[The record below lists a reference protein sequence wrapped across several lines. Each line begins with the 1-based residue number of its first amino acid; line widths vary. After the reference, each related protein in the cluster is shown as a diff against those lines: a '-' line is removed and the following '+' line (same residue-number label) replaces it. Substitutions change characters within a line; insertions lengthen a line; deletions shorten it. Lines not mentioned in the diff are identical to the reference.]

1 MDKERE
7 KEDRRLAYIASYV
20 EHEEMTNSQL
30 QDAVAILVRR
40 ELERAKPVV
49 VSVSPSGKI

>member
-1 MDKERE
+1 MDTERE
-7 KEDRRLAYIASYV
+7 KEDRRLAYIASYA

-40 ELERAKPVV
+40 ELERTQPVAV
-49 VSVSPSGKI
+49 PVSPGGAI